1 MTESSRKKHFLI
13 LFGLLVA
20 LGGAVMIGV
29 SIGAVRIPLT
39 TVGNV
44 FLNRM
49 TAVEVSGPSSILS
62 TQETIIMD
70 VRLPRVI
77 LTAIV
82 GAALATAG
90 AVFQGLFKN
99 PMADPYVIG
108 VSSGAALGATVA
120 VMLNV
125 GAVSL
130 GLYAVPFMAFLGA
143 LAATFIVYRL
153 AKVGGRIP
161 ISTLLLSGL
170 AISSLLSA
178 VMTFIMAGVG
188 KDLHSVI
195 FWLMGGLS
203 ARNWSHVNI
212 ALPFFVIGF
221 PIAMIFARDL
231 NIMLLGDEKA
241 LHLGIEVEQVKKIL
255 LVSGA
260 MMAAAAVSVSGLIG
274 FVGLMTPHAVRL
286 LVGPNH
292 KLLLP
297 ASALG
302 GAIFLIFADILARV
316 LLAPTEIPVGVITAL
331 LGAPFFIYLLRIKRK
346 VLV

>member
-1 MTESSRKKHFLI
+1 M
-13 LFGLLVA
+13 LFR
-20 LGGAVMIGV
+20 
-29 SIGAVRIPLT
+29 S
-39 TVGNV
+39 
-44 FLNRM
+44 NRM
-49 TAVEVSGPSSILS
+49 SLVEVSGPSSIPS

-120 VMLNV
+120 VLLNV
-125 GAVSL
+125 GAVSF
-130 GLYAVPFMAFLGA
+130 GLYAVPVMAFLGA
-143 LAATFIVYRL
+143 LSATVIVYRL
-153 AKVGGRIP
+153 AKVGGRVP

-178 VMTFIMAGVG
+178 IMTFIMAGFG

-203 ARNWSHVNI
+203 ARNWSHVKM
-212 ALPFFVIGF
+212 ALPLFLIGF
-221 PIAMIFARDL
+221 PIAMVFACVL

-241 LHLGIEVEQVKKIL
+241 LPLWIEVELVTKIL
-255 LVSGA
+255 LASGA

-286 LVGPNH
+286 LLGPDQMLH
-292 KLLLP
+292 LP
-297 ASALG
+297 GSALG
-302 GAIFLIFADILARV
+302 GTIFLIFADILARI
-316 LLAPTEIPVGVITAL
+316 LLAPTEIPVGVISAL
-331 LGAPFFIYLLRIKRK
+331 LGAPFFI
-346 VLV
+346 

>member
-1 MTESSRKKHFLI
+1 
-13 LFGLLVA
+13 
-20 LGGAVMIGV
+20 MIGV
-29 SIGAVRIPLT
+29 SIGAVRIPVIS
-39 TVGNV
+39 VGAV

-49 TAVEVSGPSSILS
+49 SVVQASGPGAVPS
-62 TQETIIMD
+62 TWETIIMD

-77 LTAIV
+77 LTAVV

-120 VMLNV
+120 VMLDV

-130 GLYAVPFMAFLGA
+130 GFYTVPVMSFLGA

-178 VMTFIMAGVG
+178 VMTFIMAGFG
-188 KDLHSVI
+188 KDLHSII

-203 ARNWSHVNI
+203 ARNWSHVKM
-212 ALPFFVIGF
+212 ALPFFAIGF
-221 PIAMIFARDL
+221 PIALVFARDL

-286 LVGPNH
+286 LVGPDH

-302 GAIFLIFADILARV
+302 GAIFLIFADILARI

-331 LGAPFFIYLLRIKRK
+331 LGAPFFIYLLRMKRK
-346 VLV
+346 VLI